1 MTCLCGAKAGRPRG
15 VFSDAGKFGGGRGDF
30 KAIVEAGHFLEGL
43 MDLVEGDG
51 AVT

>member
-1 MTCLCGAKAGRPRG
+1 MFSGAGDVGG
-15 VFSDAGKFGGGRGDF
+15 VRGDF
-30 KAIVEAGHFLEGL
+30 KAVVEAGHFLEGL